1 MKSIPTQIYYFMR
14 QGPGRVNLLT
24 LLRFGLI
31 LAVVITIYSIIFH
44 YIMAYEGQTEH
55 SWLTGFYWTLTVMST
70 LGFGDITFNSDIG
83 RVFST
88 VVLMSGI
95 VFLLILFPFT
105 FIEFFYAPWVKAQ
118 AMARAPRELPA
129 NTEKHVIIT
138 KLDPVT
144 RSLIKK
150 LKTYQYPYVLLVSD
164 LNETLNLHDMGYN
177 VVWGDIDD
185 PNTYRKVRVEK
196 ARLVVTTAN
205 DMINTNVAFTVREIS
220 EKVPVMTTANFAASV
235 DILEL
240 AGSSHVI
247 QLGDEM
253 GKALARR
260 VTGGDTLAH
269 PIGTF
274 DGLVIAEAAVGHTP
288 LVGKTLREVE
298 LRDKYGVTVLGVWER
313 GHYINAGPDTRIS
326 AGTVLVLAG
335 SQKCMD
341 RYNRLYYHEAEKD
354 APVIIIGGGRVG
366 RATGR
371 ALARRGLDYRI
382 VEQQPERI
390 RDPEKYV
397 LGDAAELSI
406 LKKAGIMEAATV
418 VVTTHDDD
426 INIYLTIYCRRLRP
440 DIQVISRA
448 VLERNVATLHRAG
461 ADFVLSYASMGA
473 NTIISILDRSK
484 VLMVA
489 EGVDV
494 FEVHV
499 PKSLVGKSL
508 AEMSVRQETGC
519 NVVALRTGGKLTV
532 NPDPHLPLPADGQL
546 VIIGTTDAETDFLTE
561 FGAKGEGD
569 Q

>member
-14 QGPGRVNLLT
+14 QGPGRVSLLT
-24 LLRFGLI
+24 LLRFFLV
-31 LAVVITIYSIIFH
+31 LALVVTVYSLIFH
-44 YIMAYEGQTEH
+44 YIMEYEGHQH
-55 SWLTGFYWTLTVMST
+55 SWLTGVYWTLTVMST
-70 LGFGDITFNSDIG
+70 LGFGDITFDSDIG

-95 VFLLILFPFT
+95 IFLLILFPFT

-129 NTEKHVIIT
+129 DTEGHVIIT

-144 RSLIKK
+144 RTLIRK
-150 LKTYQYPYVLLVSD
+150 LKAYQYAYVLLVSD

-185 PNTYRKVRVEK
+185 PNTYRKVRVQQ
-196 ARLVVTTAN
+196 ARLVVSTAN

-220 EKVPVMTTANFAASV
+220 ERVPVMTTANFAASV

-247 QLGDEM
+247 QLGEEM

-269 PIGTF
+269 PIGAF

-288 LVGKTLREVE
+288 LVGQTLREAD
-298 LRDKYGVTVLGVWER
+298 LRQKYGVTVLGVWER
-313 GHYINAGPDTRIS
+313 GDYKNAGPDTQIM

-335 SQKCMD
+335 SQECID
-341 RYNRLYYHEAEKD
+341 RYNQLYYHQTEKD
-354 APVIIIGGGRVG
+354 APVVIIGGGRVG
-366 RATGR
+366 RATGK
-371 ALARRGLDYRI
+371 ALAQRGLDYRI

-397 LGDAAELSI
+397 LGNAAELSI
-406 LKKAGIMEAATV
+406 LKEAGIMEAATV
-418 VVTTHDDD
+418 AVTTHDDD
-426 INIYLTIYCRRLRP
+426 TNIYLTIYCRRLRP
-440 DIQVISRA
+440 NIQIISRA

-473 NTIISILDRSK
+473 NTILSILDRSK

-499 PKSLVGKSL
+499 PGSLVGKSL
-508 AEMSVRQETGC
+508 AETAVRQETGC
-519 NVVALRTGGKLTV
+519 NVVALRTKEGLQI
-532 NPDPHLPLPADGQL
+532 NPDPHTPLPADGEL
-546 VIIGTTDAETDFLTE
+546 VIIGTTEAEATFLEE
-561 FGAKGEGD
+561 FGAKGKED
-569 Q
+569 R

>member
-14 QGPGRVNLLT
+14 QGPGRVNLLN

-31 LAVVITIYSIIFH
+31 LAAVVTMYSVIFH
-44 YIMAYEGQTEH
+44 YIMEYEGHDH
-55 SWLTGFYWTLTVMST
+55 SWMTGFYWTLTVMST
-70 LGFGDITFNSDIG
+70 LGFGDITFDSDIG
-83 RVFST
+83 RFFSMF
-88 VVLMSGI
+88 VLMSGI

-105 FIEFFYAPWVKAQ
+105 FIEFFYAPWVEAQKA
-118 AMARAPRELPA
+118 ARAPRELPSK
-129 NTEKHVIIT
+129 TEGHVILT

-144 RSLIKK
+144 RTLIKK
-150 LKTYQYPYVLLVSD
+150 LNAYQYPYVLLVSE
-164 LNETLNLHDMGYN
+164 LNETLDLHDAGYH
-177 VVWGDIDD
+177 VVWGDVDD
-185 PNTYRKVRVEK
+185 PNTYRKVQVER
-196 ARLVVTTAN
+196 ARLVASTAN

-220 EKVPVMTTANFAASV
+220 EDVPVMTTANFAASV

-240 AGSSHVI
+240 AGSSHVV

-269 PIGTF
+269 IIGTF

-288 LVGKTLREVE
+288 LVGQSLREAD
-298 LRDKYGVTVLGVWER
+298 LRQKYGVTVLGFWER
-313 GHYINAGPDTRIS
+313 GDYKNAGPDTQIT

-335 SQKCMD
+335 SQECID
-341 RYNRLYYHEAEKD
+341 RYNQLYYHETEKD
-354 APVIIIGGGRVG
+354 VPVIVIGGGRVG

-397 LGDAAELSI
+397 QGNAAELEV
-406 LKKAGIMEAATV
+406 LQEAGIMQAATV

-426 INIYLTIYCRRLRP
+426 TNIYLTIYCRRLRP
-440 DIQVISRA
+440 AIQIISRA

-473 NTIISILDRSK
+473 NTILSILDRSK

-499 PKSLVGKSL
+499 PISLVGKSL
-508 AEMSVRQETGC
+508 AETAVRQKTGC
-519 NVVALRTGGKLTV
+519 NVVALRTREGLQI
-532 NPDPHLPLPADGQL
+532 NPDPDTRLPADGEL
-546 VIIGTTDAETDFLTE
+546 VIIGTTAAEAAFLE
-561 FGAKGEGD
+561 QFGAKGNRD
-569 Q
+569 R

>member
-14 QGPGRVNLLT
+14 QGPGRVNLLN

-31 LAVVITIYSIIFH
+31 LALVVTMYSVIFH
-44 YIMAYEGQTEH
+44 YIMEYEGHDH
-55 SWLTGFYWTLTVMST
+55 SWMTGFYWTLTVMST
-70 LGFGDITFNSDIG
+70 LGFGDITFDSDIG
-83 RVFST
+83 RFFSIF
-88 VVLMSGI
+88 VLMSGI

-105 FIEFFYAPWVKAQ
+105 FIEFFYAPWVEAQKA
-118 AMARAPRELPA
+118 ARAPRDLPSK
-129 NTEKHVIIT
+129 TEGHVILT

-144 RSLIKK
+144 RTLIKK
-150 LKTYQYPYVLLVSD
+150 LNAYQYPYVLLVSE
-164 LNETLNLHDMGYN
+164 LNETLDLHDAGYH
-177 VVWGDIDD
+177 VVWGDVDD
-185 PNTYRKVRVEK
+185 PNTYRKVQVEQ
-196 ARLVVTTAN
+196 ARLVASTAN

-220 EKVPVMTTANFAASV
+220 EDVPVMTTANFAASV

-240 AGSSHVI
+240 AGSSHVV
-247 QLGDEM
+247 QLGEEM

-269 PIGTF
+269 PIGNF

-288 LVGKTLREVE
+288 LVGQSLREAD
-298 LRDKYGVTVLGVWER
+298 LRQKYGVTVLGFWER
-313 GHYINAGPDTRIS
+313 GDYKNAGPDTQIT
-326 AGTVLVLAG
+326 AGTVLVLGG
-335 SQKCMD
+335 SQACID
-341 RYNRLYYHEAEKD
+341 RYNQLYYHETEKD

-382 VEQQPERI
+382 VEQQPERV

-397 LGDAAELSI
+397 LGNAAELEV
-406 LKKAGIMEAATV
+406 LQEAGIMEAATV

-426 INIYLTIYCRRLRP
+426 TNIYLTIYCRRLRP
-440 DIQVISRA
+440 AIQIISRA

-473 NTIISILDRSK
+473 NTILSILDRSK

-494 FEVHV
+494 FEVHI

-508 AEMSVRQETGC
+508 AETAVRQKTGC
-519 NVVALRTGGKLTV
+519 NVVALRTREGLQI
-532 NPDPHLPLPADGQL
+532 NPDPHTRLPADGEL
-546 VIIGTTDAETDFLTE
+546 VIIGTTAAEAAFLE
-561 FGAKGEGD
+561 QFGAKGKRD
-569 Q
+569 R

>member
-1 MKSIPTQIYYFMR
+1 MKSIPAQIYYFMR
-14 QGPGRVNLLT
+14 QGPGRMNLLT
-24 LLRFGLI
+24 LLRFGVVLG
-31 LAVVITIYSIIFH
+31 LVITIYSVIFH

-70 LGFGDITFNSDIG
+70 LGFGDITFDSDIG

-118 AMARAPRELPA
+118 AAARAPRELPA
-129 NTEKHVIIT
+129 DIEGHVILT
-138 KLDPVT
+138 RLDPVT
-144 RSLIKK
+144 RTLIKK
-150 LKTYQYPYVLLVSD
+150 LKSYQYPYVLLVSD
-164 LNETLNLHDMGYN
+164 LNETLNLHDMGYT

-185 PNTYRKVRVEK
+185 PKTYKKVQVGQ

-220 EKVPVMTTANFAASV
+220 EQVPIMTTANFAASV

-247 QLGDEM
+247 QLGEEM

-288 LVGKTLREVE
+288 LVGKTLRETE
-298 LRDKYGVTVLGVWER
+298 LRQKYGVTVLGVWER
-313 GHYINAGPDTRIS
+313 GLYENAGPDTRIT
-326 AGTVLVLAG
+326 AGTVLVMAG
-335 SQKCMD
+335 SQECID
-341 RYNRLYYHEAEKD
+341 RYNKLHYHEPERN

-366 RATGR
+366 RATGA
-371 ALARRGLDYRI
+371 ALAQRGLDYRI

-406 LKKAGIMEAATV
+406 LKEAGIMEAATV

-426 INIYLTIYCRRLRP
+426 TNIYLTIYCRRLRP
-440 DIQVISRA
+440 NIQIISRA
-448 VLERNVATLHRAG
+448 ALERNVATLHRAG
-461 ADFVLSYASMGA
+461 ADFVMSYASMGA

-494 FEVHV
+494 FELHV

-508 AEMSVRQETGC
+508 AEMAVRQETGC
-519 NVVALRTGGKLTV
+519 NVVALRTGGKLQI
-532 NPDPHLPLPADGQL
+532 NPDPHTKLPPDGTL
-546 VIIGTTDAETDFLTE
+546 VIIGTTEAEANFLEE

-569 Q
+569 W

>member
-14 QGPGRVNLLT
+14 QGPGRVNLLN

-31 LAVVITIYSIIFH
+31 LAVVVTMYSVIFH
-44 YIMAYEGQTEH
+44 YIMEYEGHDH
-55 SWLTGFYWTLTVMST
+55 SWMTGFYWTLTVMST
-70 LGFGDITFNSDIG
+70 LGFGDITFDSDIG
-83 RVFST
+83 RFFSMF
-88 VVLMSGI
+88 VLMSGI

-105 FIEFFYAPWVKAQ
+105 FIEFFYAPWVEAQ
-118 AMARAPRELPA
+118 KTARAPRELPSK
-129 NTEKHVIIT
+129 TEGHVILT

-144 RSLIKK
+144 RTLIKK
-150 LKTYQYPYVLLVSD
+150 LNAYQYPYVLLVSE
-164 LNETLNLHDMGYN
+164 LNETLDLHDAGYH
-177 VVWGDIDD
+177 VVWGDVDD
-185 PNTYRKVRVEK
+185 PRTYRKVQVEQ
-196 ARLVVTTAN
+196 ARLVASTAN

-220 EKVPVMTTANFAASV
+220 EDVPVMTTANFAASV

-240 AGSSHVI
+240 AGSSHVV

-269 PIGTF
+269 VIGNF

-288 LVGKTLREVE
+288 LVGQSLREAD
-298 LRDKYGVTVLGVWER
+298 LRQKYGVTVLGFWER
-313 GHYINAGPDTRIS
+313 GDYKNAGPDTQIT

-335 SQKCMD
+335 SQACID
-341 RYNRLYYHEAEKD
+341 RYNQLYYHETEKD

-382 VEQQPERI
+382 VEQQPERV

-397 LGDAAELSI
+397 LGNAAELEV
-406 LKKAGIMEAATV
+406 LQEAGIMEAATV

-426 INIYLTIYCRRLRP
+426 TNIYLTIYCRRLRP
-440 DIQVISRA
+440 NIQIISRA

-473 NTIISILDRSK
+473 NTILSILDRSK

-499 PKSLVGKSL
+499 PKSLVGRSL
-508 AEMSVRQETGC
+508 SEAAVRQKTGC
-519 NVVALRTGGKLTV
+519 NVVALRTREGLQI
-532 NPDPHLPLPADGQL
+532 NPDPETRLPADGEL
-546 VIIGTTDAETDFLTE
+546 VIIGTTAAEAAFLE
-561 FGAKGEGD
+561 QFGAKGKRD
-569 Q
+569 R